1 MSLLKLISSLV
12 ILASF
17 IAINSGFKG
26 EQFTALA
33 ATSAEE
39 TLSAR
44 DAATSRYDISL
55 TNSCIEAGK
64 SKQHCLCLTK
74 IFKYEMSLREYKAA
88 TKLYQSM
95 VSSEPTARSV
105 TKISLHQLGYVES
118 EITTVDNLQRNLAK
132 NSQFENLCATADS
145 YFNPTVN

>member
-1 MSLLKLISSLV
+1 MS
-12 ILASF
+12 
-17 IAINSGFKG
+17 SGFKG

-33 ATSAEE
+33 ASSADE

-44 DAATSRYDISL
+44 DAATSKYDINL

-64 SKQHCLCLTK
+64 SKQHCLCVTK

-105 TKISLHQLGYVES
+105 TKISLHQLGYVDS
-118 EITTVDNLQRNLAK
+118 EIISVDNLQRNLSRDA
-132 NSQFENLCATADS
+132 QFQNLCDMANA

>member
-1 MSLLKLISSLV
+1 MSLLKLFSSLV
-12 ILASF
+12 ILTSI
-17 IAINSGFKG
+17 IAMSSGFKG

-33 ATSAEE
+33 ASSADE

-44 DAATSRYDISL
+44 DAATSKYDISL

-64 SKQHCLCLTK
+64 SKQHCLCVTK

-105 TKISLHQLGYVES
+105 TKISLHQLGYVDS
-118 EITTVDNLQRNLAK
+118 EIISVDNLQRNLSRDA
-132 NSQFENLCATADS
+132 QFQNLCDMANA

>member
-1 MSLLKLISSLV
+1 VSLLKLFSSLV
-12 ILASF
+12 ILTSI
-17 IAINSGFKG
+17 IAMSSGFKG

-33 ATSAEE
+33 ASSADE

-44 DAATSRYDISL
+44 DAATSKYDINL

-64 SKQHCLCLTK
+64 SKQHCLCVTK

-105 TKISLHQLGYVES
+105 TKISLHQLGYVDS
-118 EITTVDNLQRNLAK
+118 EIISVDNLQRNLSRDA
-132 NSQFENLCATADS
+132 QFQNLCDMANA